1 MFCNV
6 HERQDGLCIVKT
18 PFTIHNAICVQSTA
32 HKDCVI
38 LKCRFGAS
46 SPVDD
51 LKSQIVTSSDRLTAQ
66 LADQSTESAKLEKQ
80 IRENM
85 RRPGYGG

>member
-32 HKDCVI
+32 HKDCLI
-38 LKCRFGAS
+38 LKYHFGAS

-51 LKSQIVTSSDRLTAQ
+51 LRSQIVTSNRLTAQ
-66 LADQSTESAKLEKQ
+66 LADQIKESAKLEKQ
-80 IRENM
+80 IRVNM
-85 RRPGYGG
+85 RRLGYGK